1 MGQASVLKIG
11 LLGGVGVAVGIGA
24 WLWLRAHAPEVRPG
38 FGSPGQGALGGGE
51 ASGPSAPAKDRWS
64 PIGFEQAARRAVEAP
79 GSVGLSNG
87 GGQLALD
94 AKALLNALVEGDLD
108 AYRNQFAAAGQPAG
122 AWADGD
128 PRGREMFRR
137 AAQGFAAAE
146 WDFAGVRV
154 TRRDVRRGIMPGGQ
168 APVGTQSATILATG
182 VSPEKP
188 LPAWA
193 SPTGAELVIPAVFQT
208 ESGTRY
214 EAQVVLVMSWNPA
227 TRRWTLL
234 STAIRGLPP
243 GVRATLPPS

>member
-1 MGQASVLKIG
+1 MHSLSVQNDSGATEEMQHGNVVATEQAVPP
-11 LLGGVGVAVGIGA
+11 GG
-24 WLWLRAHAPEVRPG
+24 
-38 FGSPGQGALGGGE
+38 
-51 ASGPSAPAKDRWS
+51 RWS

-79 GSVGLSNG
+79 GSVGLLNG

-94 AKALLNALVEGDLD
+94 AKALLNALVEGDID

-137 AAQGFAAAE
+137 AAQGFAAAQ

-214 EAQVVLVMSWNPA
+214 EAHVVLVLSWNPA